1 MVTTPIITF
10 ISDPNEPDVY
20 NDVNSLPNPFTMNI
34 PAGIANTHPSATL
47 YFKMSIVSPPADYS
61 VSTQNLGS
69 LLPGANGFFIFSP
82 VRATPTLTAGEY
94 DETLTFRVDAY
105 TDSGYSAAY
114 ANQTLSL
121 TVHHFDHLD
130 ASWTVLDHTSFDDGS
145 MQGWDT
151 NGFYADDST
160 GTQSPIIRTSTKFLS
175 SPYSLQTLVG
185 VLGKTFK
192 IFNTSTYS
200 RARVVIHVC
209 ESSYNYPQGV
219 SSSAIRIDYA
229 VKKPLA
235 ISLPH
240 DQWCR
245 LSYNLPIGASKEV
258 AFGGSSG
265 YQCEVF
271 FDEISV
277 IAK

>member
-34 PAGIANTHPSATL
+34 PVGIANTHPSATL

-69 LLPGANGFFIFSP
+69 LAPGANSIFPFSP
-82 VRATPTLTAGEY
+82 VRAKPTLTAGEY
-94 DETLTFRVDAY
+94 NETLTFRVDAY
-105 TDSGYSAAY
+105 TDAGYSAAY
-114 ANQTLSL
+114 ANQTLSVTL
-121 TVHHFDHLD
+121 HHFDHSD
-130 ASWTVLDHTSFDDGS
+130 ASWTVLDHTTFDDGS
-145 MQGWDT
+145 MQGWDM
-151 NGFYADDST
+151 NGFYADDV
-160 GTQSPIIRTSTKFLS
+160 GTQNPILRTSTRFLS
-175 SPYSLQTLVG
+175 SPYALQTIVG
-185 VLGKTFK
+185 VNGKTFK
-192 IFNTSTYS
+192 IFNTSTYN
-200 RARVVIHVC
+200 RARVVIHVY
-209 ESSYNYPQGV
+209 EQSNNYPQY
-219 SSSAIRIDYA
+219 STSSAVRIDYA

-245 LSYNLPIGASKEV
+245 LAYNLPIGASKEV
-258 AFGGSSG
+258 AIGGRSG

-271 FDEISV
+271 FDEIWV